1 MKKWNAPEVA
11 ELNINETADG
21 WFPALYEGITG
32 DCLCGNDTPHGVCGP
47 HGEEETGKNE
57 QVTPETDYTSGK

>member
-47 HGEEETGKNE
+47 HGEETGKNE
-57 QVTPETDYTSGK
+57 QETPSDTEKPSCM